1 MRLPCIVGLL
11 LALIPMCARP
21 ATLEAPILVSV
32 NADLGDIY
40 VDRMH
45 LEVGILGVYA
55 MDRLHPGILISLTE
69 TLPCED
75 PLEACGPSRSVSRT
89 YDQIEIDNLVAA
101 LTEATEKLS
110 RDKPYRAELDLVPA
124 RCASNETFQGTVAV
138 DPITKTIRFAPKS
151 SNAISLNAAQ
161 AAGFLALLG
170 QANAILAHLKPKLDA
185 FNATPVDK
193 LVPSPLERPAYKQAL
208 ENPF

>member
-11 LALIPMCARP
+11 LALMPMCARP

-40 VDRMH
+40 VGRMH

-55 MDRLHPGILISLTE
+55 MDRLRPGILISLTE

-75 PLEACGPSRSVSRT
+75 PLEACGASRSVSRT
-89 YDQIEIDNLVAA
+89 YDQIDNLVAA
-101 LTEATEKLS
+101 LTEAAEQLS

-124 RCASNETFQGTVAV
+124 QCASNETFQGTVAV

-185 FNATPVDK
+185 FNATPVGK
-193 LVPSPLERPAYKQAL
+193 LVPSPLERPAYKQVL

>member
-1 MRLPCIVGLL
+1 MRLPCIVGIL
-11 LALIPMCARP
+11 LALMPMCARP

-32 NADLGDIY
+32 KADLGDIY

-55 MDRLHPGILISLTE
+55 MDRLAPGILISLTE
-69 TLPCED
+69 KLPCED
-75 PLEACGPSRSVSRT
+75 PLEACGSSRSVSRT
-89 YDQIEIDNLVAA
+89 YDEIDNLVAA
-101 LTEATEKLS
+101 LTEATEQLS
-110 RDKPYRAELDLVPA
+110 RNKPYRAEFDLVPA
-124 RCASNETFQGTVAV
+124 QCASNEAFQGTVAV
-138 DPITKTIRFAPKS
+138 DPITKTIQFAPKS

-193 LVPSPLERPAYKQAL
+193 LVPSPLELPAYKQVL
-208 ENPF
+208 ENPY